1 MLRFCPWWNPWCRG
15 KARQEEIIKRAIDEA
30 TTSLAS
36 DISKSVTDEIRKEN
50 IQRNVIQSIRGGK

>member
-15 KARQEEIIKRAIDEA
+15 KARQEEIIKRAIDET

-36 DISKSVTDEIRKEN
+36 DIAKSVTDEIRKEN